1 MFGRRISI
9 RASSRRSPR
18 PKGGEID
25 FVVVRENTEGEYAQV
40 GGFVY
45 QLQPDEVAI
54 QTSVFTRRGIE
65 RIVRFAFE
73 LAVKRNKKKRV
84 TSITKSNAQ
93 GYSMVL
99 WDRTFGDVAAE
110 FPDIETESLLV
121 DAAAMNFIR
130 RPESFDVVVGSNL
143 FCDILS
149 DISAII
155 IGSMGLAASAN
166 LDPQRRF
173 PSMFEPVHG
182 SAPDIAGK
190 GIVNPLATILSAGM
204 MLEHLEM
211 RDAARQVEA
220 AVAAVLAERQR
231 AHAGPRGQEQH
242 RRSHGR
248 GAGETRLVARTGDRH
263 AFLVGAGIFL
273 SRIFGLVR
281 QRVFSHYFGH
291 HGRRGRIQRRPSAF
305 PTSCKTSSAKACFR
319 RRSSRCTRGCWRRRT
334 RRKPDAS
341 PEPFSRLLAL
351 ARFGHRAGRRARR
364 RRISSSSS
372 RRDSTGAK
380 RELTVRLRA
389 HPVSPAQGC
398 WCCPRGAWAS

>member
-1 MFGRRISI
+1 MKTFTIAVIAGDGVGMEVVPAAKRVLERVARRHQVNFSFQDFDWGAEHFFRWGRMMPAGAIDLLQPCDAILLGAVGHPEIPDHTTLNGLLLPI
-9 RASSRRSPR
+9 RRAFDQYANVRPAYLYPGVESPLAR
-18 PKGGEID
+18 PKGGDID

-45 QLQPDEVAI
+45 QMQPEEVAI
-54 QTSVFTRRGIE
+54 QTSVFTRRGID

-73 LAVKRNKKKRV
+73 LARKRDKKKRV

-99 WDRTFGDVAAE
+99 WDRAFAEVAAQ
-110 FPDIETESLLV
+110 FPDVSTESLLV

-166 LDPQRRF
+166 LDPMRRF

-190 GIVNPLATILSAGM
+190 GIVNPLAQILSGAM

-211 RDAARQVEA
+211 VEA
-220 AVAAVLAERQR
+220 SREVESAVEAVLAE
-231 AHAGPRGQEQH
+231 GK
-242 RRSHGR
+242 
-248 GAGETRLVARTGDRH
+248 VRTPDLG
-263 AFLVGAGIFL
+263 G
-273 SRIFGLVR
+273 
-281 QRVFSHYFGH
+281 
-291 HGRRGRIQRRPSAF
+291 
-305 PTSCKTSSAKACFR
+305 KSSTEEVTTAVVEK
-319 RRSSRCTRGCWRRRT
+319 
-334 RRKPDAS
+334 
-341 PEPFSRLLAL
+341 
-351 ARFGHRAGRRARR
+351 
-364 RRISSSSS
+364 
-372 RRDSTGAK
+372 
-380 RELTVRLRA
+380 LR
-389 HPVSPAQGC
+389 
-398 WCCPRGAWAS
+398 

>member
-1 MFGRRISI
+1 MKTFTIAVIAGDGVGTEVIPAAKRVLEHVAKKHAITFAFEDFDWGAQHFFRWGSMMPAGALDLLQPCDAILLGAVGHPQIPDHTTLNGLLLPIRRAFDQYANV
-9 RASSRRSPR
+9 RPAYLYAGVQSPLR
-18 PKGGEID
+18 NPGEID

-45 QLQPDEVAI
+45 RQQPEEVAI

-99 WDRTFGDVAAE
+99 WDDAFRTVAAE
-110 FPDIETESLLV
+110 FPGIETESLLV

-166 LDPQRRF
+166 LNPSRRF

-190 GIVNPLATILSAGM
+190 GLVNPLATILSASM
-204 MLEHLEM
+204 MLEHLGIAE
-211 RDAARQVEA
+211 AAREVEL
-220 AVAAVLAERQR
+220 AVAAVLAE
-231 AHAGPRGQEQH
+231 GK
-242 RRSHGR
+242 
-248 GAGETRLVARTGDRH
+248 VRTPDLG
-263 AFLVGAGIFL
+263 G
-273 SRIFGLVR
+273 
-281 QRVFSHYFGH
+281 
-291 HGRRGRIQRRPSAF
+291 
-305 PTSCKTSSAKACFR
+305 KSSTDEVTEAVIGK
-319 RRSSRCTRGCWRRRT
+319 
-334 RRKPDAS
+334 
-341 PEPFSRLLAL
+341 
-351 ARFGHRAGRRARR
+351 
-364 RRISSSSS
+364 
-372 RRDSTGAK
+372 
-380 RELTVRLRA
+380 LR
-389 HPVSPAQGC
+389 
-398 WCCPRGAWAS
+398 